1 MRTVQ
6 LALALLLLLCT
17 LGSAFRP
24 ASLARAGAA
33 RVLAMGGGSAP
44 VANSGRN
51 QAYKAA
57 EGSTLCYD
65 LFRRRSS
72 VGFPDSPIVF
82 LPGLIRQK
90 SDVKAT
96 NLQSFCRKNDITFF
110 CADYLGVGR
119 SSGSFSDGS
128 VGRWAQDTIQLLDN
142 VVGTAEGKVILVGHG
157 VGAWVAILVAAKRP
171 DLVAGIV
178 GMSADPDFTELLLMK
193 TLAEDVKQKI
203 MTDGSAEI
211 TWGSEKYLIS
221 KNLIEDGRKNLLLSG
236 GDGSIPVTCPVR
248 LVHAL
253 NDEEVPKELA
263 LKLITN
269 LKSADASC
277 TLIKG
282 ASHALDGEQDM
293 KTMRTMITEIM
304 TAFKGDFDLTSPG
317 SG

>member
-1 MRTVQ
+1 MKKED
-6 LALALLLLLCT
+6 
-17 LGSAFRP
+17 
-24 ASLARAGAA
+24 
-33 RVLAMGGGSAP
+33 
-44 VANSGRN
+44 SGRN
-51 QAYKAA
+51 LQFKTP
-57 EGSTLCYD
+57 EGATLCYD
-65 LFRRRSS
+65 LFRRRSMQGGY
-72 VGFPDSPIVF
+72 VGNESPIVF

-96 NLQSFCRKNDITFF
+96 NLQAFCRKNDITFF

-128 VGRWAQDTIQLLDN
+128 VGRWAKDTITLLDK
-142 VVGTAEGKVILVGHG
+142 VVGSSEGKVILVGHG
-157 VGAWVAILVAAKRP
+157 VGAWVAFVAAASRP
-171 DLVAGIV
+171 DLVSGIV

-193 TLAEDVKQKI
+193 NLPEDVKTKI
-203 MTDGSAEI
+203 MTEGAAEI
-211 TWGSEKYLIS
+211 QWGSEKYLIS

-253 NDEEVPKELA
+253 DDEEVPFELA

-269 LKSADASC
+269 LKSRDASC

-282 ASHALDGEQDM
+282 ATHALDGEQDM
-293 KTMRTMITEIM
+293 KTMRSMIVEIM

>member
-1 MRTVQ
+1 MN
-6 LALALLLLLCT
+6 LGPLLLALLALQLRLAGALL
-17 LGSAFRP
+17 
-24 ASLARAGAA
+24 RAGGLSSPARRAQAA
-33 RVLAMGGGSAP
+33 GLQLAAVNAP
-44 VANSGRN
+44 TGLTSSGRTLPF
-51 QAYKAA
+51 KSSD
-57 EGSTLCYD
+57 GSTLCFD
-65 LFRRRSS
+65 LFRRRSA

-119 SSGSFSDGS
+119 SSGAFKDGS
-128 VGRWAQDTIQLLDN
+128 VGRWAQDTIELLDS

-157 VGAWVAILVAAKRP
+157 VGAWVAFLVASRRP

-178 GMSADPDFTELLLMK
+178 GLSADPDFTELLLMK
-193 TLAEDVKQKI
+193 TLSEDVKQKI
-203 MTDGSAEI
+203 MTEGSAEI

-253 NDEEVPKELA
+253 HDEEVPKELA
-263 LKLITN
+263 LKLIN
-269 LKSADASC
+269 NVKSQDASC

-293 KTMRTMITEIM
+293 KTMVR
-304 TAFKGDFDLTSPG
+304 
-317 SG
+317 SGF